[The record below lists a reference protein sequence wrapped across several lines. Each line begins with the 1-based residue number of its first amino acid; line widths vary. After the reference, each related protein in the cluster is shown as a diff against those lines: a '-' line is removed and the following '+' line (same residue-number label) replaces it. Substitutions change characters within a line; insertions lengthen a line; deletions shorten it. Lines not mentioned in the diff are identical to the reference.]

1 LWSGLDSWPVLFD
14 WVCLL
19 TSPAVVN
26 CIKAVSGSMATF
38 YNSYFYR
45 ENTSKAQRISAG
57 KDSWDK
63 MKEKKKKKKKKK
75 SLGEGS
81 LVFSEMFQYN
91 M

>member
-1 LWSGLDSWPVLFD
+1 MWPVLFN

-38 YNSYFYR
+38 YSYSYFYR
-45 ENTSKAQRISAG
+45 ERISKAQRISAG
-57 KDSWDK
+57 KDNWDK
-63 MKEKKKKKKKKK
+63 TNLKKKKKK
-75 SLGEGS
+75 SKNNQERD